1 MKKLIYIA
9 LILLGVGILSSCGK
23 EGGGSSNSIIG
34 KWKVVYSESDDA
46 IVGEDWEFDKNGA
59 FVVDGYPMYQYRYDA
74 STGIVLYGGSGGF
87 KVISVSLTRM
97 KIAFDFDP
105 DSNYVSDIAEL
116 EKIK

>member
-9 LILLGVGILSSCGK
+9 LILLGAGILSSCGK

-34 KWKVVYSESDDA
+34 KWKVVYSESDYA
-46 IVGEDWEFDKNGA
+46 LVGEVWEFEKNGA
-59 FVVDGYPMYQYRYDA
+59 FVVDGYPMYQYRYNA
-74 STGIVLYGGSGGF
+74 STGIVLYAASGGF
-87 KVISVSLTRM
+87 KVVSVSSTRM
-97 KIAFDFDP
+97 KIAFCFDP